1 MGDRDLV
8 YFAWTPPP
16 PPPPNSYCVYDKK
29 KGGLWSCMCLCCVII
44 PLLQSFISGCT
55 EPPKAP
61 ICSQHHPDSCWSC
74 NPLSSILPAA
84 ITGKYIHQG
93 PSPHVPH
100 FNTLPPSA
108 GCRQTGDLA
117 GPIFLHS
124 SNPIQALPLP
134 DNTLACYFLHTKT
147 TAHLL
152 QVFS

>member
-1 MGDRDLV
+1 MHCTSLTPIPTLLRMGTV
-8 YFAWTPPP
+8 VPCP
-16 PPPPNSYCVYDKK
+16 
-29 KGGLWSCMCLCCVII
+29 CVITQ
-44 PLLQSFISGCT
+44 LLQSCVSGCIKS
-55 EPPKAP
+55 PKAS

-84 ITGKYIHQG
+84 NTGKYAHQG
-93 PSPHVPH
+93 PSSYVPH
-100 FNTLPPSA
+100 FHSLPPSA

-134 DNTLACYFLHTKT
+134 DSILACYFSHTKT
-147 TAHLL
+147 TAHLI